1 MSNYLLSATS
11 KKMEC
16 VDFQKNIEYSFS
28 SKKLSYEGF
37 DIKKVTL
44 YDPKTINMIVY
55 KYLYYSYERLCKYID
70 DAINSDDAQDD
81 TTLCL
86 DEISK
91 YNDILENKYKKYLKK
106 KQYIF
111 FLEKLAMMN
120 KLLNDK
126 IIMLNSN
133 KRAR

>member
-11 KKMEC
+11 KKMEY

-37 DIKKVTL
+37 DVKKVTL
-44 YDPKTINMIVY
+44 YDPNTINMIVY
-55 KYLYYSYERLCKYID
+55 KYLYYSYERLCRYID
-70 DAINSDDAQDD
+70 DVINSDDAQDD
-81 TTLCL
+81 TALCL

-91 YNDILENKYKKYLKK
+91 YNDILENKYKRYLKK